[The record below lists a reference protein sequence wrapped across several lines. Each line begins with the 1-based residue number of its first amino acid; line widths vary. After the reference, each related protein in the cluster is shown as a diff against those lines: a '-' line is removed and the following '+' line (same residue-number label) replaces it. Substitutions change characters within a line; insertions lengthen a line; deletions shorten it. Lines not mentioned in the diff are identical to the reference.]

1 VNFNA
6 EYAFLSIN
14 ELSLF
19 KSVALQLNE
28 TASMPFNKDP
38 FRIKFALQSKILRY
52 IFQSC
57 RVEVPLIRMGALS
70 FDNTNDWL
78 LELMV
83 VNDRNREI
91 NPIIL
96 YLNIDLK
103 FYKMT
108 FILNSRTKQIDYCSM
123 QIL

>member
-1 VNFNA
+1 
-6 EYAFLSIN
+6 
-14 ELSLF
+14 
-19 KSVALQLNE
+19 
-28 TASMPFNKDP
+28 MPFNKDP

-57 RVEVPLIRMGALS
+57 RFEVPLIRMGALS

-96 YLNIDLK
+96 NLNIDIS
-103 FYKMT
+103 
-108 FILNSRTKQIDYCSM
+108 FIK
-123 QIL
+123 